1 MKRVSKMIKVALLML
16 AVNMLADKTIFNVV
30 KDQLVGTF
38 LQEKEGKI
46 LTILGKFYGEIEEAD
61 EFVES
66 AYIDTYGDFEHM
78 V

>member
-38 LQEKEGKI
+38 
-46 LTILGKFYGEIEEAD
+46 YDEIEEAD